1 MLSICLCVLALLVL
15 LSIANAQGAVQLFDS
30 TSCTSANG
38 SSIEMVANLCLETY
52 QVAAISILSLPSCST
67 GGPVLVMSDQDTC
80 PQPSA
85 SAASSSETGVCLYL
99 SSGKAIGAAIFFC
112 QESETNTASWIPH
125 VASQTTSSSART
137 TLITTSSQT
146 SLTTT
151 TAPINQASSN
161 ASNQNNS
168 SSSGLSTSNKIA
180 LGIGISFG
188 VPSLVLAFFSW
199 RNGWMSLVLAK
210 MNMRYGERRS
220 IRDDEAYLFRKL

>member
-1 MLSICLCVLALLVL
+1 
-15 LSIANAQGAVQLFDS
+15 VQLFDN

-52 QVAAISILSLPSCST
+52 QVAAISILSLPSCSP
-67 GGPVLVMSDQDTC
+67 GSPVLVMSDQGTC

-99 SSGKAIGAAIFFC
+99 SSGNAIGAAIFFC
-112 QESETNTASWIPH
+112 QESETNTASSIPR

-151 TAPINQASSN
+151 TAPTSQASSN
-161 ASNQNNS
+161 ASDQNNS
-168 SSSGLSTSNKIA
+168 SSSGLSIGNKIA

-199 RNGWMSLVLAK
+199 QNGWMSLVLAR
-210 MNMRYGERRS
+210 MNVKYNRRHS
-220 IRDDEAYLFRKL
+220 THDDEAYPFRKL